1 MSSAVAA
8 VEQGV
13 RELTLQDPVPVYS
26 QETLHAVFSCVF
38 EYLSP
43 EDCLWARCSTL
54 MRDIGNAEWTKRL
67 NKTPSESVL
76 REKEMSPLETLKE
89 QDALRTI
96 EQAKR
101 KLKLAIEEER
111 SASEALAQAKAEHVD
126 VARPADD
133 IRERIAALER
143 ETKVAHEAFEDA
155 QRALQEP
162 DTYKGLIRLM
172 SKDAQRR
179 CVDVRR
185 ALSAERRSSRAVFS
199 EERRVLGEFFE
210 KVKEA
215 KKRRERRE
223 KMLNGACK
231 YLSTLPQDKVRS
243 ARHLEVSFMELSSLS
258 RFKSLMEQFAKS
270 IF

>member
-1 MSSAVAA
+1 MSSSVVA
-8 VEQGV
+8 VEHGV
-13 RELTLQDPVPVYS
+13 RELTLQDPVPVHS
-26 QETLHAVFSCVF
+26 QETLYAVFSCVF

-155 QRALQEP
+155 QRVLAECRTAARLLVAEGKMAL
-162 DTYKGLIRLM
+162 
-172 SKDAQRR
+172 
-179 CVDVRR
+179 
-185 ALSAERRSSRAVFS
+185 AERRIESKLLAMEARRRFRDVRKALSTELRSSKEKAVLEEFS
-199 EERRVLGEFFE
+199 GKAE
-210 KVKEA
+210 KA
-215 KKRRERRE
+215 KRRREREAKEGLMR
-223 KMLNGACK
+223 C
-231 YLSTLPQDKVRS
+231 
-243 ARHLEVSFMELSSLS
+243 VSIWQRCL
-258 RFKSLMEQFAKS
+258 RIK
-270 IF
+270 